1 MIWVNY
7 FRGLVVRGWPREDG
21 TVFSVEL
28 LLDDAAERAVRADWS
43 RLIDAGLPS
52 SGRNPSP
59 TNRPH
64 LTVAVR
70 DDIRL
75 DRLDG
80 LAEAMPLPIEVSGML
95 VFGGAARSVLT
106 RHVVAS
112 VALLEFHREIARRL
126 GPPEPRYS
134 NTAPDRWS
142 PHITLARGLDAEQLA
157 RAVRA
162 VSASFVGGE
171 AIGLRLW
178 DASAKITTLVR

>member
-1 MIWVNY
+1 MVS
-7 FRGLVVRGWPREDG
+7 EDE

-28 LLDDAAERAVRADWS
+28 LLDDAAERAVRDDWA
-43 RLIDAGLPS
+43 RLLDAGLPS
-52 SGRNPSP
+52 SGRNPAP

-64 LTVAVR
+64 ITVAVR

-75 DRLDG
+75 ASLAG
-80 LAEAMPLPIEVSGML
+80 LAAELPLRVELSGLL

-112 VALLEFHREIARRL
+112 AALLEFHRAVAARL

-142 PHITLARGLDAEQLA
+142 PHITLARGLDAGHLA
-157 RAVRA
+157 RAVHA
-162 VSASFVGGE
+162 IAAPFAGGE
-171 AIGLRLW
+171 ATGLRLW
-178 DASAKITTLVR
+178 DASAKTATTLT